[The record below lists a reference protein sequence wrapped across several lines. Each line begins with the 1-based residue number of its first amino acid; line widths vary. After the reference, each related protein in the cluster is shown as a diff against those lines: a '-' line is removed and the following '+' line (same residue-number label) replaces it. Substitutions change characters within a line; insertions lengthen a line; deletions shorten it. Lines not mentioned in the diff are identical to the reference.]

1 MLLIQKAKDSQVM
14 FIMILRIVSYMID
27 TMAKIVDAQP
37 A

>member
-14 FIMILRIVSYMID
+14 FIMILRIVSYMFDI
-27 TMAKIVDAQP
+27 MAKIGDAQP